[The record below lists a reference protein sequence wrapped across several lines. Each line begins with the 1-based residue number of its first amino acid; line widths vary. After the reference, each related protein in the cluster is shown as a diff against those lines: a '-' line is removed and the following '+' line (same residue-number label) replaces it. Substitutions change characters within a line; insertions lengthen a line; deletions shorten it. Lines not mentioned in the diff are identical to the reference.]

1 MCCQVESR
9 CRSQGETL
17 RFLVSTC
24 AEEECLIFCSNCEIC
39 HMDPHENHVRRRQE
53 ASLTVSD
60 VHFHCL
66 SVVSSRITT
75 FGEASAFMQ
84 KSQAQQPIPNFWLPE
99 NFRTIILVSRRRSGW
114 AQKFCMELFFQNFS
128 SYFTICGDGRR
139 KKKNW
144 IFHKSRA
151 GRRKSFFFRRD
162 VESARPQRPRGVSL
176 DSVGERQILALGR
189 GVLSILSRRF
199 GHEPRRLVTEP
210 CKQMWWNALNRLKTL
225 KKAEKHFSARR

>member
-84 KSQAQQPIPNFWLPE
+84 KSQAQQGLLSPLILPSPFPWLW
-99 NFRTIILVSRRRSGW
+99 FRWIVGRDSGNLVHPFMR
-114 AQKFCMELFFQNFS
+114 
-128 SYFTICGDGRR
+128 
-139 KKKNW
+139 
-144 IFHKSRA
+144 
-151 GRRKSFFFRRD
+151 
-162 VESARPQRPRGVSL
+162 
-176 DSVGERQILALGR
+176 
-189 GVLSILSRRF
+189 
-199 GHEPRRLVTEP
+199 VT
-210 CKQMWWNALNRLKTL
+210 N
-225 KKAEKHFSARR
+225 